1 MAGIKRSD
9 YNKHGRNL
17 LLLGLLIGFIAALF
31 LVLFLNN

>member
-9 YNKHGRNL
+9 YNKHGRNR
-17 LLLGLLIGFIAALF
+17 LLLGLLIGFIAALL